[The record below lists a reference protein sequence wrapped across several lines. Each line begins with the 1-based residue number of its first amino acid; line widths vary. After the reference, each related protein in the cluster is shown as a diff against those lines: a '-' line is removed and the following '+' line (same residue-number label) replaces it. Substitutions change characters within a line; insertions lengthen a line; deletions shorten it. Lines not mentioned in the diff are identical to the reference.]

1 MNSSG
6 NNENFEGSN
15 SRSFFYV
22 HPMAQQPYL
31 GPWYQNPVYNPLS
44 IPGAG
49 FTNGSL
55 YFPVVLSE
63 YPAFLVPQSPLPTT
77 VNRRSIVPMF
87 YNTAQFRQYGGYW
100 EKMKTK
106 DTQTEAEPQQAENLN
121 EKQDIHSEGDSPEVG
136 KVTSIP
142 ASTSNEMMPSYD
154 VVYGKDMPQKE
165 VPQNG
170 ISQSFCESGGMLYN
184 SYEGRDRMNLDEKKK
199 RYSALSQN
207 PPPPNG
213 RDDIQNTRNSK
224 LYQSAGDMNKLH
236 QERALCTSME
246 AVKDLSLCS
255 ESSQKPF
262 TAGESM
268 PENSSRSHGSPETVG
283 EEVESNSYPVMAIPS
298 PPSLAQ
304 VSKED
309 KGIQCDLTWW
319 TEVQPRNSP
328 ESSPGSS
335 RKGAEQMSVGSQNQ
349 DEVDEVENN
358 GCEGEVP
365 SPTWL
370 AQVNK
375 VDEGIQCDMGY
386 SEAQVEKS
394 PQQMPPRGEE
404 TVSDSKTRGSWE
416 QPITNRKLSA
426 DKEEMI
432 MNDETGEVYNE
443 NLKTC
448 AKIKKTVKGRKL
460 KELSS
465 FSNAKTAYLLKK
477 SAVLTIVLP
486 EDSEDSELE
495 EEGDM
500 DEVGCLLEEVSPQS
514 PVTSSKG
521 RSYHEAGRIIRMPPE
536 SSLPPQL
543 MVWPTRNK
551 CKLLQAYGECEC
563 VPAVYWKRQDGC
575 ESTGVRLRS
584 RPTMANKEGLQ
595 SRRASHRPLE
605 CK

>member
-1 MNSSG
+1 MRWAWASGRCSAGPNACRAVPHVCIPGKWEDKWKMNSSA

-31 GPWYQNPVYNPLS
+31 GPWYQNPVCNPLS

-121 EKQDIHSEGDSPEVG
+121 EKQDMHSEGDSPEVG

-184 SYEGRDRMNLDEKKK
+184 SYEGRDCMNLDEKKK

-224 LYQSAGDMNKLH
+224 LYQSAGDRNKLH

-309 KGIQCDLTWW
+309 EGIQCDLTWW
-319 TEVQPRNSP
+319 TEVQPGNSP
-328 ESSPGSS
+328 ESSPGSG

-465 FSNAKTAYLLKK
+465 FSNVKTAYLLKK

-500 DEVGCLLEEVSPQS
+500 DEV
-514 PVTSSKG
+514 
-521 RSYHEAGRIIRMPPE
+521 
-536 SSLPPQL
+536 
-543 MVWPTRNK
+543 
-551 CKLLQAYGECEC
+551 
-563 VPAVYWKRQDGC
+563 
-575 ESTGVRLRS
+575 
-584 RPTMANKEGLQ
+584 
-595 SRRASHRPLE
+595 
-605 CK
+605 

>member
-1 MNSSG
+1 
-6 NNENFEGSN
+6 
-15 SRSFFYV
+15 
-22 HPMAQQPYL
+22 
-31 GPWYQNPVYNPLS
+31 
-44 IPGAG
+44 
-49 FTNGSL
+49 
-55 YFPVVLSE
+55 
-63 YPAFLVPQSPLPTT
+63 
-77 VNRRSIVPMF
+77 
-87 YNTAQFRQYGGYW
+87 
-100 EKMKTK
+100 
-106 DTQTEAEPQQAENLN
+106 
-121 EKQDIHSEGDSPEVG
+121 
-136 KVTSIP
+136 
-142 ASTSNEMMPSYD
+142 
-154 VVYGKDMPQKE
+154 
-165 VPQNG
+165 
-170 ISQSFCESGGMLYN
+170 
-184 SYEGRDRMNLDEKKK
+184 
-199 RYSALSQN
+199 
-207 PPPPNG
+207 
-213 RDDIQNTRNSK
+213 
-224 LYQSAGDMNKLH
+224 
-236 QERALCTSME
+236 
-246 AVKDLSLCS
+246 
-255 ESSQKPF
+255 
-262 TAGESM
+262 M

-309 KGIQCDLTWW
+309 EGIQCDLTWW
-319 TEVQPRNSP
+319 TEVQPGNSP

-335 RKGAEQMSVGSQNQ
+335 RKGAEQMSVGSRNQ
-349 DEVDEVENN
+349 DEVYEVENN

-375 VDEGIQCDMGY
+375 VDEGIQYNMSCF
-386 SEAQVEKS
+386 EAQVEKS
-394 PQQMPPRGEE
+394 PSKCPPRGEE
-404 TVSDSKTRGSWE
+404 TVSDSKTRGSWK

-443 NLKTC
+443 NLKRC
-448 AKIKKTVKGRKL
+448 AKIKKTLKGRKL

-465 FSNAKTAYLLKK
+465 FSNVKTAYLLKK
-477 SAVLTIVLP
+477 RVALTIVLP

>member
-1 MNSSG
+1 
-6 NNENFEGSN
+6 
-15 SRSFFYV
+15 
-22 HPMAQQPYL
+22 MAQQPYL
-31 GPWYQNPVYNPLS
+31 GPWYQNPVCNPLS

-121 EKQDIHSEGDSPEVG
+121 EKQDMHSEGDSPEVG

-184 SYEGRDRMNLDEKKK
+184 SYEGRDCMNLDEKKK

-224 LYQSAGDMNKLH
+224 LYQSAGDRNKLH

-309 KGIQCDLTWW
+309 EGIQCDLTWW
-319 TEVQPRNSP
+319 TEVQPGNSP
-328 ESSPGSS
+328 ESSPGSG

-465 FSNAKTAYLLKK
+465 FSNVKTAYLLKK

-543 MVWPTRNK
+543 MVWPTRKK

-605 CK
+605 CNCERAKTKVPYKVPEI